1 MRERS
6 ASRIIGDNGMQKL
19 LTDKQTAEYLGIGK
33 STLWKY
39 VAAGDIKVVRLGLRS
54 TRFDIDD
61 INAYIKS
68 RKDN

>member
-1 MRERS
+1 
-6 ASRIIGDNGMQKL
+6 MQKL

-39 VAAGDIKVVRLGLRS
+39 VAAGDIKPVRLGQRS

-61 INAYIKS
+61 IDAYIKS
-68 RKDN
+68 RKDS